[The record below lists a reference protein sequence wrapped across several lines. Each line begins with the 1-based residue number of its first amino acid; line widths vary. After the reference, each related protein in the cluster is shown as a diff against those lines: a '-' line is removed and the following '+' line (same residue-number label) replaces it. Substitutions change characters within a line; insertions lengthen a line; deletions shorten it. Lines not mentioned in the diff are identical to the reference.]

1 MQVRLTSKRQ
11 VTFPRHV
18 VERLGVKAGD
28 TLVIEESADGFLIKP
43 RRFNRANLAPLKDKI
58 AANLPAPDIAAIRH
72 AALDS
77 DLRD

>member
-28 TLVIEESADGFLIKP
+28 TLLIEESADGFLIKP
-43 RRFNRANLAPLKDKI
+43 HRFSTANLAPLKDKI
-58 AANLPAPDIAAIRH
+58 TTKLPAPDIAAIRH